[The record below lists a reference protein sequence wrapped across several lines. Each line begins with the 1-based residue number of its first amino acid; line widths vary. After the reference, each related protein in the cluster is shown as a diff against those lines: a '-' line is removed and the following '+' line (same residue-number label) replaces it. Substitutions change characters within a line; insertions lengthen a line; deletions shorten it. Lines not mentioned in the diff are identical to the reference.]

1 MRRAKCQKSVK
12 LQCRAWL
19 RLAALDRDEQSG
31 HIVSRLANFFC
42 HLSKPGHFMLYLTRK
57 VGDSVVIDDNIEV
70 TVVEVRGK
78 TVKLGFTFPEDVQV
92 LRRELYDRIQE
103 ENRSAAASADL
114 VRQLGQVTNAVADNM
129 KTSPDADEDDGKD

>member
-1 MRRAKCQKSVK
+1 
-12 LQCRAWL
+12 
-19 RLAALDRDEQSG
+19 
-31 HIVSRLANFFC
+31 
-42 HLSKPGHFMLYLTRK
+42 MLYLTRK

-129 KTSPDADEDDGKD
+129 KTSPDTDEDDGKD

>member
-1 MRRAKCQKSVK
+1 
-12 LQCRAWL
+12 
-19 RLAALDRDEQSG
+19 
-31 HIVSRLANFFC
+31 
-42 HLSKPGHFMLYLTRK
+42 MLYLTRK

-78 TVKLGFTFPEDVQV
+78 TVKLGFTFPENVQV

-129 KTSPDADEDDGKD
+129 KTSPDADKDDGKD

>member
-1 MRRAKCQKSVK
+1 
-12 LQCRAWL
+12 
-19 RLAALDRDEQSG
+19 
-31 HIVSRLANFFC
+31 
-42 HLSKPGHFMLYLTRK
+42 MLYLTRK

-103 ENRSAAASADL
+103 ENRSAAVSEDLIRHLGTVGSSDKSASEKKSD
-114 VRQLGQVTNAVADNM
+114 
-129 KTSPDADEDDGKD
+129 SSDD

>member
-1 MRRAKCQKSVK
+1 
-12 LQCRAWL
+12 
-19 RLAALDRDEQSG
+19 
-31 HIVSRLANFFC
+31 
-42 HLSKPGHFMLYLTRK
+42 MLYLTRK